1 MHNSAICLDSG
12 QVNFWGRGDVEAE
25 ETGEIVERLV
35 QDLVGSPDQPAGR
48 GNGHIRTAWK
58 FVVVVVV
65 VVGIGV
71 GGEGGEGGKGAYH
84 VKAVKTTKGLKY
96 RAKGSI

>member
-1 MHNSAICLDSG
+1 MHNGAICLDSG
-12 QVNFWGRGDVEAE
+12 QVNFWGRGNVEAE

-58 FVVVVVV
+58 FVVVV
-65 VVGIGV
+65 GIGV
-71 GGEGGEGGKGAYH
+71 GGEEGGRER
-84 VKAVKTTKGLKY
+84 TMSRRSRPP
-96 RAKGSI
+96 RA